1 MKTLLTLAA
10 AASTIAFFATP
21 GATQAPISA
30 GGQLVVSYAD
40 LDLNSEAGARTLD
53 RRIRTAV
60 QQACGPVSDFD
71 PAGKNRARD
80 CQEQT
85 LAAARAQRDIA
96 LAAAAAPSQVQLA
109 SQR

>member
-1 MKTLLTLAA
+1 MKTLLTFAA
-10 AASTIAFFATP
+10 AAAALIATP
-21 GATQAPISA
+21 ATAQTPISA

-40 LDLNSEAGARTLD
+40 LDLSSEAGVRTLD

-85 LAAARAQRDIA
+85 LAAARAQRDVAI
-96 LAAAAAPSQVQLA
+96 AAAATPSQVQLA

>member
-1 MKTLLTLAA
+1 MKTLFTLAA
-10 AASTIAFFATP
+10 ATTIAFFATP
-21 GATQAPISA
+21 GATQSPI
-30 GGQLVVSYAD
+30 GGTGPLVVSYAD
-40 LDLNSEAGARTLD
+40 LDLSSESGVRTLD

-60 QQACGPVSDFD
+60 EQACGPVSAFD

-85 LAAARAQRDIA
+85 LAATRAQRDVAI
-96 LAAAAAPSQVQLA
+96 AAATAPSQVQLA